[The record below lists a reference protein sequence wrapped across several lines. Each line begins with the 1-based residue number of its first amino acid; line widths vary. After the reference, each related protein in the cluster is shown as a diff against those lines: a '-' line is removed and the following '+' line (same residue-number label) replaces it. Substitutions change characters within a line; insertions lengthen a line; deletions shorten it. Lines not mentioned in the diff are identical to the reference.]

1 MVAWKAG
8 SLTCQFFGITQV
20 RRGAYEYLGDTGS
33 IVGAHGGGLLDEMD
47 DIIQEFLAESYENL
61 DQLDQ
66 DLVALESDPSSH
78 ALLSSIFRTVHTI
91 KGTSGFLGLDTLEKV
106 SHSGENLL
114 AELRD
119 GKRVMDRPTTDV
131 LLLLTDVL
139 REMLGAI
146 EAGKSDSS
154 VDSSEILQA
163 IDSLEEAVQENEPAQ
178 QAKPVQQVEAEPQPK
193 AHPEPQV
200 EASAAPHG
208 ASQTE
213 TPGKE
218 SEPALEV
225 SQTSDTPGAESQVR
239 SVAETTVRVDVSLLD
254 ALMRQVGELVLVRN
268 QIDRMVSEFENV
280 ELQRATQQLNLIS
293 GELQEGVMKTR
304 MQPIDHLWSRMPRVV
319 RDLGTSLGREVNLVM
334 EGRETELDRSLL
346 EAVKD
351 PLTHLVRNAV
361 DHGIEPPDVR
371 EAHGKPRQGTVTLRA
386 YHAGGQVVVEVS
398 DDGYGID
405 PQAVGRAA
413 VAKGLRTE
421 AQVQSLSLSDVRDL
435 LFEPGFSTSTTVT
448 SVSGRGVGMDVV
460 RANIENIGGSVDL
473 ESVVGEGT
481 TWRLRI
487 PLTLAIMPTLT
498 VECGANVFAI
508 AQINLLEL
516 VAIEETDGAHGI
528 EYVGSAPVYRL
539 RGALLPLV
547 SLAEV
552 LGLEANGESVIA
564 VMQVDQQRFGL
575 MVDRVLNNE
584 EIVVKPLSQ
593 RVKQVGLYSGA
604 TVLGDGTVALILDI
618 QAIARRALPND
629 TVSLLEAQQIE
640 QRTMDEAMKSTG
652 QLLVVSIADG
662 RRVGIPLGAVTRL
675 ERMESERIERVA
687 SREVVQ
693 YRGEL
698 VPMVRLE
705 NALSAYG
712 DADVDDLLIIIL
724 TVEETTI
731 AISVTQVLD
740 IVDYVPEESSDIS
753 GNGLNGSAVVGGAV
767 TELVDLPSLFR
778 LAYPERDFDSH
789 VFDELAHSSLT
800 TPSATGV

>member
-1 MVAWKAG
+1 
-8 SLTCQFFGITQV
+8 
-20 RRGAYEYLGDTGS
+20 
-33 IVGAHGGGLLDEMD
+33 MD

-66 DLVALESDPSSH
+66 DLVALESDPESH

-91 KGTSGFLGLDTLEKV
+91 KGTSGFLGLDTLERV
-106 SHSGENLL
+106 SHSGESLL

-119 GKRVMDRPTTDV
+119 GKRRMDRPTTDV

-139 REMLGAI
+139 REMLSAI
-146 EAGKSDSS
+146 EAGKSDSTVDPTQLLDSIEALEQLQDDEMPNPEKVPVLSPNASAS
-154 VDSSEILQA
+154 V
-163 IDSLEEAVQENEPAQ
+163 
-178 QAKPVQQVEAEPQPK
+178 
-193 AHPEPQV
+193 PELVSPPT
-200 EASAAPHG
+200 SAAP
-208 ASQTE
+208 E
-213 TPGKE
+213 DNPLP
-218 SEPALEV
+218 EPAEGTVATAKEPGVAPTAPEEQV
-225 SQTSDTPGAESQVR
+225 SAVKDLPVEAPKTI
-239 SVAETTVRVDVSLLD
+239 AETTVRVDVSLLD

-371 EAHGKPRQGTVTLRA
+371 EAKGKPRQGTVTLRA

-398 DDGYGID
+398 DDGFGID

-413 VAKGLRTE
+413 VAKGLRTA

-473 ESVVGEGT
+473 ESVFGEGT

-498 VECGANVFAI
+498 VECGSNVFAI

-516 VAIEETDGAHGI
+516 VAIENGDGACGI

-539 RGALLPLV
+539 RGTLLPLV
-547 SLAEV
+547 SLANV
-552 LGLEANGESVIA
+552 LGLEPNGESVIA

-584 EIVVKPLSQ
+584 EIVVKPLGQ

-629 TVSLLEAQQIE
+629 TVALAEAQHIAQ
-640 QRTMDEAMKSTG
+640 QVMDEAMKSTG

-675 ERMESERIERVA
+675 ERMEADRVERVA
-687 SREVVQ
+687 SHEVVQ

-698 VPMVRLE
+698 IPMVRLE

-712 DADVDDLLIIIL
+712 DDAADDLLIIIL
-724 TVEETTI
+724 TVAGTTI
-731 AISVTQVLD
+731 AVSVARVLD
-740 IVDYVPEESSDIS
+740 IVDYIPEESSDIS
-753 GNGLNGSAVVGGAV
+753 GSGLNGSVVVGGAV
-767 TELVDLPSLFR
+767 TELVDLPSLFTT
-778 LAYPERDFDSH
+778 AYPERAFDPQ
-789 VFDELAHSSLT
+789 VFNSLVESSLN
-800 TPSATGV
+800 TPSDIGA